1 MELARWLI
9 VGVALVIAIG
19 GLLADYFIPSSG
31 KQHIKNPHWPPHA
44 KFHNAQTILMGLS
57 LGVIAIAVLF
67 RHSVPERGDLVMAA
81 LLASLYWLCI
91 FRGADVSRHGLYRSR
106 ICDRRTECRQ
116 DATATFCRLCAGIDS
131 AGGRR
136 HWFSVELNTTS

>member
-1 MELARWLI
+1 MELARELARCLI
-9 VGVALVIAIG
+9 VGVAVVTAIG

-91 FRGADVSRHGLYRSR
+91 FAARMFPGTAFTDPEFVTGAPNVGRMPLQLFVGFVLVSILLAAVAIGFLWS
-106 ICDRRTECRQ
+106 
-116 DATATFCRLCAGIDS
+116 
-131 AGGRR
+131 
-136 HWFSVELNTTS
+136 